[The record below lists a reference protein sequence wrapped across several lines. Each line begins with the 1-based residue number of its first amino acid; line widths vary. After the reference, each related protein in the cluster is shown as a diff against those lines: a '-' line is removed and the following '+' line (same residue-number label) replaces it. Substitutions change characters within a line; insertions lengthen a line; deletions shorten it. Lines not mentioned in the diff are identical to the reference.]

1 MIVSVKASDLEV
13 GMFTEYGFVAELVS
27 VDENEVVVNIADDLV
42 GYDSSD
48 TDTYEQ
54 FEFESNAMLSY
65 AVEDE

>member
-13 GMFTEYGFVAELVS
+13 GMFTEYGFVTELVS
-27 VDENEVVVNIADDLV
+27 VDENGVVVNIADDLV

-54 FEFESNAMLSY
+54 FEFESNTMLSY